1 MIDINRLQKT
11 SGIIGNTEAI
21 QEVLEMIV
29 QVGPVD
35 ITVLIT
41 GESGTGKEKV
51 AKSIHKSSK
60 RTHEP
65 LIIVNCGAIPEGIIE
80 SELFGHKKGAFT
92 GAGDDRKGYFETAN
106 KGTVFL
112 DEIGETP
119 LETQVKLLR
128 VLENGEFIRVGD
140 SKTLHT
146 DVRIIAATNKN
157 LESLVKK
164 GDFRQDLYYRLKTV
178 SIHVPALRQRIEDL
192 SLFVERFALEFTR
205 TNDIVYRGFMP
216 EAIRLMKQY
225 NWPGNVR
232 ELKNFVESILVLEK
246 GERVTSEMV
255 ERKLRPS
262 LETALQN
269 PHLPVLVDQSPERVE
284 NELIL
289 RQLFLLRQDVEL
301 IRKTMNKQERGNDTL
316 HYINES
322 VQDVPVTMEIDS
334 QADTLIRPDAI
345 GDMTLE
351 DLEKEAI
358 KRTLKFFNKNRRAAA
373 RSLGMS
379 ERTLYRKIND
389 YGLGNFRGRMIETFI
404 TDINFTLKNR
414 VLGEYDPRCARVAII
429 NDKEFEMLREPELAG
444 CEPGSL
450 DSYKQK
456 LDFQSNWIVE

>member
-51 AKSIHKSSK
+51 AKAIHKSSK

-106 KGTVFL
+106 KGTLFL

-262 LETALQN
+262 LDTALQN

-301 IRKTMNKQERGNDTL
+301 IRKIMNEQARGNDTL

-334 QADTLIRPDAI
+334 KADTLIRPDAI

-389 YGLGNFRGRMIETFI
+389 YGLERKIKRKYE
-404 TDINFTLKNR
+404 KQSQ
-414 VLGEYDPRCARVAII
+414 E
-429 NDKEFEMLREPELAG
+429 DK
-444 CEPGSL
+444 
-450 DSYKQK
+450 K
-456 LDFQSNWIVE
+456 

>member
-21 QEVLEMIV
+21 QEVLEMII

-60 RTHEP
+60 RTHEA
-65 LIIVNCGAIPEGIIE
+65 LMIVNCGAIPEGIIE

-128 VLENGEFIRVGD
+128 VLENGEFIHVGD
-140 SKTLHT
+140 SKTLYT

-178 SIHVPALRQRIEDL
+178 SIHVPALRQRVEDL

-262 LETALQN
+262 LDTTLQN
-269 PHLPVLVDQSPERVE
+269 PHLPVVVDQSPERVE

-301 IRKTMNKQERGNDTL
+301 IRKIMNKQERGNDTL

-389 YGLGNFRGRMIETFI
+389 YGLERKIKRRYE
-404 TDINFTLKNR
+404 
-414 VLGEYDPRCARVAII
+414 
-429 NDKEFEMLREPELAG
+429 
-444 CEPGSL
+444 
-450 DSYKQK
+450 KQSQEEK
-456 LDFQSNWIVE
+456 K

>member
-35 ITVLIT
+35 ITVLVT

-51 AKSIHKSSK
+51 AKAIHKSSK

-106 KGTVFL
+106 KGTIFL

-140 SKTLHT
+140 SKTLYT

-178 SIHVPALRQRIEDL
+178 SIHVPALRQRVEDL

-262 LETALQN
+262 LDTALQN

-301 IRKTMNKQERGNDTL
+301 IRKIMNEQARGNDTL

-334 QADTLIRPDAI
+334 QVDTLIRPDAI

-389 YGLGNFRGRMIETFI
+389 YGLERKIKRKYE
-404 TDINFTLKNR
+404 KKSQ
-414 VLGEYDPRCARVAII
+414 E
-429 NDKEFEMLREPELAG
+429 DK
-444 CEPGSL
+444 
-450 DSYKQK
+450 K
-456 LDFQSNWIVE
+456 

>member
-140 SKTLHT
+140 SNTLHT

-178 SIHVPALRQRIEDL
+178 SIHVPALRQRVEDL

-262 LETALQN
+262 LDTALQN

-289 RQLFLLRQDVEL
+289 RQLFLLRQDVEI
-301 IRKTMNKQERGNDTL
+301 IRKVMNEQEIGNDTL
-316 HYINES
+316 RYINES

-389 YGLGNFRGRMIETFI
+389 YGLERKIKRKYE
-404 TDINFTLKNR
+404 KQSQ
-414 VLGEYDPRCARVAII
+414 E
-429 NDKEFEMLREPELAG
+429 DK
-444 CEPGSL
+444 
-450 DSYKQK
+450 K
-456 LDFQSNWIVE
+456 

>member
-51 AKSIHKSSK
+51 AKAIHKSSK

-92 GAGDDRKGYFETAN
+92 GAGDDRKGYFEAAN

-128 VLENGEFIRVGD
+128 VLENGEFIHGGD
-140 SKTLHT
+140 SKTLYT

-178 SIHVPALRQRIEDL
+178 SIHVPALRQRVEDL

-262 LETALQN
+262 LDTALQN

-301 IRKTMNKQERGNDTL
+301 IRKIMNEQARGNDTL

-389 YGLGNFRGRMIETFI
+389 YGLERKIKRKYE
-404 TDINFTLKNR
+404 KQSQ
-414 VLGEYDPRCARVAII
+414 E
-429 NDKEFEMLREPELAG
+429 DK
-444 CEPGSL
+444 
-450 DSYKQK
+450 K
-456 LDFQSNWIVE
+456 

>member
-21 QEVLEMIV
+21 QEVLEMII

-41 GESGTGKEKV
+41 GESGSGKEKV

-140 SKTLHT
+140 SNTLHT

-192 SLFVERFALEFTR
+192 SSFVERFALEFTR

-262 LETALQN
+262 LDTALQN

-289 RQLFLLRQDVEL
+289 RQLFLLRQDVEI
-301 IRKTMNKQERGNDTL
+301 IRKVMNEQEIGNDTL
-316 HYINES
+316 RYINES

-389 YGLGNFRGRMIETFI
+389 YGLERKIKRKYE
-404 TDINFTLKNR
+404 KQSQ
-414 VLGEYDPRCARVAII
+414 E
-429 NDKEFEMLREPELAG
+429 DK
-444 CEPGSL
+444 
-450 DSYKQK
+450 K
-456 LDFQSNWIVE
+456 

>member
-51 AKSIHKSSK
+51 AKAIHKSSK

-92 GAGDDRKGYFETAN
+92 GAGDDRKGYFEAAN
-106 KGTVFL
+106 KGTIFL

-140 SKTLHT
+140 SKTLYT

-178 SIHVPALRQRIEDL
+178 SIHVPALRQRVEDL

-262 LETALQN
+262 LDTALQN

-301 IRKTMNKQERGNDTL
+301 IRKIMNEQARGNDTL

-322 VQDVPVTMEIDS
+322 VQDVPVTMEINS
-334 QADTLIRPDAI
+334 QVDTLIRPDAI

-389 YGLGNFRGRMIETFI
+389 YGLERKIKRKYE
-404 TDINFTLKNR
+404 KKSQ
-414 VLGEYDPRCARVAII
+414 E
-429 NDKEFEMLREPELAG
+429 DK
-444 CEPGSL
+444 
-450 DSYKQK
+450 K
-456 LDFQSNWIVE
+456 

>member
-51 AKSIHKSSK
+51 AKSIHKSIK
-60 RTHEP
+60 RTYEP

-106 KGTVFL
+106 KGTIFL

-140 SKTLHT
+140 SNTLHT

-178 SIHVPALRQRIEDL
+178 SIHVPALRQRVEDL

-255 ERKLRPS
+255 ESKLRPS

-301 IRKTMNKQERGNDTL
+301 IRKIMNEQARGNETL

-334 QADTLIRPDAI
+334 KADTLIRPDAI

-358 KRTLKFFNKNRRAAA
+358 KRTLKYFNKNRRAAA

-389 YGLGNFRGRMIETFI
+389 YGLERKIKRKYE
-404 TDINFTLKNR
+404 KNSQ
-414 VLGEYDPRCARVAII
+414 E
-429 NDKEFEMLREPELAG
+429 DK
-444 CEPGSL
+444 
-450 DSYKQK
+450 K
-456 LDFQSNWIVE
+456 

>member
-178 SIHVPALRQRIEDL
+178 SIHVPALRQRVEDL

-301 IRKTMNKQERGNDTL
+301 IRKIMNEQARGNDTL

-389 YGLGNFRGRMIETFI
+389 YGLERKIKRKYE
-404 TDINFTLKNR
+404 KKSQ
-414 VLGEYDPRCARVAII
+414 E
-429 NDKEFEMLREPELAG
+429 DK
-444 CEPGSL
+444 
-450 DSYKQK
+450 K
-456 LDFQSNWIVE
+456 